1 MNQVSSWEAL
11 HRDYSPRGVKFYF
24 IYKTLA
30 HPERDG
36 YVEPITLE
44 ERLMHV
50 REAQRTLRTGIPWIC
65 DTMTNDLKHALGGA
79 PTSEFVIDPE
89 GKVVRR
95 RMWSDAEALR
105 EDLIELVGAVEN
117 PTHPDDI
124 DMEPPEE
131 KRPASGVV
139 KRVRAAS
146 STRPLKTEPIY
157 SASGMPYYVKLRA
170 EADDALME
178 GGTGQMYLG
187 FHLDPIY
194 RVHWNNLS
202 EPMEFELDLPEG
214 VTATP
219 STGTGPKLE
228 VAADVDPREFLID
241 VRDFKGGSIGVKV
254 RYVAC
259 DDAETFCVPAEHEF
273 KIYPEFDAEAGKV
286 FARLRRFDRD
296 DDDDDDGAEEEHEA
310 DEGDKTVSA
319 GSDPGIL
326 EMTGHFEGRL
336 SGRVDAILTGM
347 FKGRI
352 FGVAGVEIEGEFDG
366 RLSGRVRGRIDG
378 QFTGQLD
385 GRIGGRMGEGRGR
398 RFRGRPGGRTR
409 GGPGGRFGGRPG
421 GRPR

>member
-1 MNQVSSWEAL
+1 MEAL
-11 HRDYSPRGVKFYF
+11 YRDYSPRGVKFYY

-30 HPERDG
+30 HPEHDG

-50 REAQRTLRTGIPWIC
+50 KEAQRRIPTGITWIC
-65 DTMTNDLKHALGGA
+65 DTMSNDLKHALGSA

-89 GKVVRR
+89 GKVVRK

-117 PTHPDDI
+117 PTHPDDV

-146 STRPLKTEPIY
+146 STRPLKTEPIF
-157 SASGMPYYVKLRA
+157 SASGLPYYVKLRA

-187 FHLDPIY
+187 FHLDRIY
-194 RVHWNNLS
+194 RMHWNNLA
-202 EPMEFELDLPEG
+202 EPIEFELDLPEG

-219 STGTGPKLE
+219 ATGTGPKLE
-228 VAADVDPREFLID
+228 VQIDIDPREFLID
-241 VRDFKGGSIGVKV
+241 VRNFKSGSIGVKV

-259 DDAETFCVPAEHEF
+259 DDAETLCVPAEHEF
-273 KIYPEFDAEAGKV
+273 KIYPEFDTEAGMV
-286 FARLRRFDRD
+286 FARLRRFDGGD
-296 DDDDDDGAEEEHEA
+296 DEDEEELEA
-310 DEGDKTVSA
+310 DEGDKTASA
-319 GSDPGIL
+319 EPEPGML

-336 SGRVDAILTGM
+336 RGRVDAVLTGT

-352 FGVAGVEIEGEFDG
+352 NGFAEGPAGVEIRGEFDG
-366 RLSGRVRGRIDG
+366 QLSGRVRGRVDG
-378 QFTGQLD
+378 QFTGKFD
-385 GRIGGRMGEGRGR
+385 GRIGGGLSDDPGR
-398 RFRGRPGGRTR
+398 RFRGRPGGRFR
-409 GGPGGRFGGRPG
+409 GGPGGRFGGRP
-421 GRPR
+421 R